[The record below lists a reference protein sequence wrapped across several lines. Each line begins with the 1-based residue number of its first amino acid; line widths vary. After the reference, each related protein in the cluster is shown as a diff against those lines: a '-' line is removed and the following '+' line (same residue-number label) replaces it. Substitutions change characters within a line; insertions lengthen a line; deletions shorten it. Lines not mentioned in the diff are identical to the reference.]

1 MSNRSHQSINQ
12 HLKFFVLVRQ
22 NAWHRMSERKTRGF
36 KIHQREK
43 SVFVGGSTRTALLC
57 NSRSKQKLC
66 LFTGQLHTADWSW
79 GRWRTSIRADSGSVQ
94 QKSPLALRVG
104 LTLLFLPLLPTF
116 YNLLTSLNPPSL
128 FCISLFLPSFV
139 LSGCVSGS
147 VSIHDSIMTNCS
159 ECELDFAPNK
169 SLNRIKAFIPPF
181 HFSVSLL
188 DVVLSGLSLYFDLF
202 DFIILLFTTVL
213 VVLSPLTVTYPPVK
227 WWW

>member
-1 MSNRSHQSINQ
+1 M
-12 HLKFFVLVRQ
+12 KFFVLVRQ

-43 SVFVGGSTRTALLC
+43 SVFVGGSTRPALLC

-79 GRWRTSIRADSGSVQ
+79 RSVTDQHQSRLWFCSAEIPSGIKGWTHPAVS
-94 QKSPLALRVG
+94 SP
-104 LTLLFLPLLPTF
+104 PF

-181 HFSVSLL
+181 HFSTPSVYLMLFCL
-188 DVVLSGLSLYFDLF
+188 DCRSILTCFISLYCCFQP
-202 DFIILLFTTVL
+202 
-213 VVLSPLTVTYPPVK
+213 S
-227 WWW
+227 